1 MAKILVS
8 MPDALLEEIDEA
20 VARRLS
26 TRSAFLRRAARDA
39 LGRPDPAVIRTA
51 TGRARAAL
59 ADLGAFESG
68 GLVRAER
75 DGRRAAAR
83 RR

>member
-8 MPDALLEEIDEA
+8 MPDALLEEIDAA

-39 LGRPDPAVIRTA
+39 LARPDPAVIRTA
-51 TGRARAAL
+51 VARARAAL

-68 GLVRAER
+68 GLIRVER
-75 DGRRAAAR
+75 DKRRAAAR